1 MDWKSVGNGLAKS
14 LPLLGGL
21 LGGPAGAAIGSIV
34 SSTLGVENT
43 PGDVQ
48 LALSN
53 NPDALVKLRELETN
67 SRVQLQQLAVTA
79 EQNRMNY
86 ELSQFQA
93 EASDRNSARDLA
105 AKQPKDLTRPI
116 IAFLFIIGA
125 IIIIGTIFSGISESL
140 LKDPTASLTIGTVVG
155 FWFNE
160 MKQVLAF
167 YFGTTRDANKQADE
181 ITKFAVSPDQVVKM
195 EKNK

>member
-1 MDWKSVGNGLAKS
+1 M
-14 LPLLGGL
+14 
-21 LGGPAGAAIGSIV
+21 
-34 SSTLGVENT
+34 
-43 PGDVQ
+43 
-48 LALSN
+48 ALSS

-79 EQNRMNY
+79 ESNRLNY
-86 ELSQFQA
+86 ELAQFQA
-93 EASDRNSARDLA
+93 EASDRNSARELA
-105 AKQPKDLTRPI
+105 AKQPRDITRPS

-125 IIIIGTIFSGISESL
+125 IIIIAAIFSGISESL

-181 ITKFAVSPDQVVKM
+181 ITKFAVSPDQVVKT
-195 EKNK
+195 EIKK